1 MYIKYLFTA
10 YRGGFFIG
18 LLRLRLLYC
27 TLYKYFYSGCIMR
40 GLFISVEGTDGAGK
54 STQIELLLNYLKD
67 KGCDYVFTREPGG
80 TYIGEKIR
88 NIILDNDNEGMTAE
102 AEALLYA
109 ASRAQHVR
117 EKIIPAVNAGKTVIC
132 DRYVDS
138 SIVYQG
144 VGRKIGIQA
153 VKAVNDFATGGF
165 MPDLTLFFDL
175 SAEESVKRRQSTG
188 SLDRIEK
195 ESLDFHKS
203 IYDGYIA
210 LAEENLGR
218 IKRID
223 ASKTVEE
230 VHREVLKALEGLI

>member
-1 MYIKYLFTA
+1 
-10 YRGGFFIG
+10 
-18 LLRLRLLYC
+18 
-27 TLYKYFYSGCIMR
+27 MR

-54 STQIELLLNYLKD
+54 STQIELLLKYLKGR
-67 KGCDYVFTREPGG
+67 GCDYVFTREPGG
-80 TYIGEKIR
+80 TYISEKIR
-88 NIILDNDNEGMTAE
+88 NIILDTDNEGMTAE
-102 AEALLYA
+102 TEALLYA

-144 VGRKIGIQA
+144 VGRRLGRESVKII
-153 VKAVNDFATGGF
+153 NDFATGGF

-175 SAEESVKRRQSTG
+175 PAEESVKRRKSTG

-195 ESLDFHKS
+195 EDITFHKS
-203 IYDGYIA
+203 IYDGYSV
-210 LAEENLGR
+210 LADENPKR

-223 ASKTVEE
+223 ASKSVEE
-230 VHREVLKALEGLI
+230 VHKEVLKALEGLI

>member
-1 MYIKYLFTA
+1 
-10 YRGGFFIG
+10 
-18 LLRLRLLYC
+18 
-27 TLYKYFYSGCIMR
+27 MR

-88 NIILDNDNEGMTAE
+88 NIILDNDNEGMAAE
-102 AEALLYA
+102 TEALLYA

-144 VGRKIGIQA
+144 IGRKIGIQA
-153 VKAVNDFATGGF
+153 VKAVNDFAIGGF
-165 MPDLTLFFDL
+165 MPDLTLLFDL
-175 SAEESVKRRQSTG
+175 SAEESVKRRQSAG

-210 LAEENLGR
+210 LAESNPDR